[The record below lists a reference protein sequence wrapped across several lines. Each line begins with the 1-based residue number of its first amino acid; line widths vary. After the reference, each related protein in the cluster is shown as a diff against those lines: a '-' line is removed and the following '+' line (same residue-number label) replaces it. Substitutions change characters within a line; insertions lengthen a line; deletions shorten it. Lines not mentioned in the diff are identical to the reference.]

1 MATLVADTASTA
13 TAYTDATAT
22 QAGETYAYQVKAVR
36 GEDRSQAS
44 SQAQVQVPHDPV
56 DLAPTGLTA
65 ALAEGGGV
73 TLSWTAPAEDADSV
87 AGYEVLRAVGEGD
100 LATLVADTASTAT
113 SYTDA
118 TATVAGE
125 TYAYQVKAIRGE
137 DRSQASDQAQVQV
150 PHDPADLRPTGLTVS
165 LVENKVTLSW
175 AAPTED
181 ADSVTGYEILRRRPS
196 ESEGALMTLVAD
208 TESTATTYTDATA
221 NEAGVVYVYRVK
233 ALRGSEVSRWSNFAR
248 IELSADYVPDPT
260 PTPEPESTPD
270 DQAPTNLTAALA
282 EGGGVALSW
291 TAPAE
296 DAGSV
301 TGYEVLRAV
310 GEGEFT
316 TLASDTGS
324 TTTAYTDATATEAGE
339 TYAYQ
344 VKAIR
349 GEDRSQASGQAQV
362 QIPHDPVD
370 LAPSNLTALI
380 LTRVVVGE
388 EDSTTKV
395 VLIWTAPAEDADSV
409 TGYEVLRAVGQGE
422 LATLAA
428 DTGSTTNTYTD
439 ATAIEAGETYA
450 YQVKAIRGEDRSQAS
465 GRAQVQLPHDP
476 VDLAP
481 SDLTAE
487 KVDGGIN
494 LSWTAPAEDADS
506 VTGYEVLRAVGEGE
520 LTSLA
525 ADTASTDTTYSDT
538 TATDSEET
546 YAYQV
551 KAVRGQAKSQG
562 SNKVIEAPEPPATP
576 ENLAPSNLTF
586 VIQED
591 GVELTWDAPVADA
604 DSVTG
609 YRVLRRLPNQGENE
623 WVVWKWNTGSTETA
637 YKDGYAQTLGEYYMY
652 RVRALRGDDYS
663 KMSNRVDVRRPQAAP
678 ETTAWAPSNLEALVY
693 AEVTLGEEGVTTQ
706 VKLTWDAPAEGVE
719 WVRGYEVQRAT
730 CDGGFT
736 TLVADTGSTGTA
748 YTDASV
754 TPGETY
760 TYRVRARRPQGLS
773 LWSGTW
779 AILLPG
785 GDGEGACGIPAGAG
799 TVVTPNHVFLASTH
813 DQDTILVKNTGQT
826 LIATG
831 VPLDST
837 YPKSAQAFT
846 TGARGVFTLSSIGF
860 DFVLIDDTT
869 TAGSHLAV
877 TLNADNAGDPGAII
891 CAFSDPT
898 SFTASGVQTFDASVT
913 CPTLAAS
920 TTYFVVINRVTVT
933 SDVISLR
940 SVGSRNEDD
949 GSVAG
954 WTIGDGRH
962 RFDSTVWSATI
973 GLTWGIEVSGAVLS
987 PPPAVLVKNTGQT
1000 TDGSKV
1006 NLRTSS
1012 GRHRAAQAFTVD
1024 ANSFGSLSSLGI
1036 SFDTVVQPGTAARQ
1050 LTVTLNA
1057 ESANFDGY
1065 PGDALCT
1072 LSNPESITANAVN
1085 TFDAPAGCPTLGG
1098 GLTYFVVVNRYSD
1111 DLTEISLKRTT
1122 STGEDTGATE
1132 GWSITDES
1140 KYLDTGVWEE
1150 TSSES
1155 YQIELR
1161 GYHGTTLAPAVTVKN
1176 TGQTADGS
1184 AVNLRGGGP
1193 DKLAQEFVT
1202 GTNVLGYR
1210 LSSISFYFNEIEF
1223 AINDLDTN
1231 VRKSD
1236 GEVRVTLNAGG
1247 STPGI
1252 PGGALCTLSHSGG
1265 QIFNSSGVHTFDAGT
1280 CPTLEPSATYFAVI
1294 TRVSGGAYIMSLAVT
1309 TSADEDSGG
1318 AAGAAIRDRRA
1329 WTRTDGSW
1337 AKTDSQSHLIEVRA
1351 AAVDSTTEPIPDLFT
1366 PAGENDRPYGLWSD
1380 GTTMWVG
1387 QRPTFGSS
1395 TPGSPAKIFAYDLAT
1410 KARKVTEDF
1419 NTLVAAGNDYPAGIW
1434 SDGTT
1439 MFVVDEID
1447 RRMYAYDM
1455 VTKERDT
1462 DKEEVYRNKVG
1473 GRLGGLWS
1481 DGTIMWITDPAGG
1494 PFAGG
1499 VRAFD
1504 LASGERNPSRDF
1516 TYLFSN
1522 NNNAPF
1528 GIWADE
1534 TDMFVSDSNDNI
1546 VYAYWK
1552 DTGSPNW
1559 RRNIMLDPTQFAVT
1573 NDDTFRSRGPRGIWS
1588 DGTTMWVISVGSGTI
1603 HEYTLPPEV
1612 DRPTIHQRQTVTVG
1626 PVTDTMALVE
1636 VDIARLV
1643 RLFGSAEPVISVHV
1657 VDTPS
1662 SASMYVHPEGGT
1674 ARFLLMGLRPE
1685 TQYTVVVT
1693 YGVLTKYSLG
1703 TAGRKIFRTMHPQL
1717 DDIETLGLVHTEAT
1731 VKVSLAAADIS
1742 KKGVF
1747 KFYPHSNRDEAG
1759 ADYTFYLRHKASDE
1773 TEWAAPV
1780 ELTFSDFT
1788 ADARLT
1794 GLDPGTAY
1802 DVEVAET
1809 EDFMPP
1815 TASVASYSGTLTV
1828 GDDGTGTFLGWT

>member
-1 MATLVADTASTA
+1 M
-13 TAYTDATAT
+13 
-22 QAGETYAYQVKAVR
+22 
-36 GEDRSQAS
+36 
-44 SQAQVQVPHDPV
+44 
-56 DLAPTGLTA
+56 
-65 ALAEGGGV
+65 
-73 TLSWTAPAEDADSV
+73 
-87 AGYEVLRAVGEGD
+87 
-100 LATLVADTASTAT
+100 
-113 SYTDA
+113 
-118 TATVAGE
+118 
-125 TYAYQVKAIRGE
+125 
-137 DRSQASDQAQVQV
+137 
-150 PHDPADLRPTGLTVS
+150 
-165 LVENKVTLSW
+165 
-175 AAPTED
+175 
-181 ADSVTGYEILRRRPS
+181 
-196 ESEGALMTLVAD
+196 
-208 TESTATTYTDATA
+208 
-221 NEAGVVYVYRVK
+221 
-233 ALRGSEVSRWSNFAR
+233 
-248 IELSADYVPDPT
+248 
-260 PTPEPESTPD
+260 
-270 DQAPTNLTAALA
+270 
-282 EGGGVALSW
+282 GGVA
-291 TAPAE
+291 
-296 DAGSV
+296 V
-301 TGYEVLRAV
+301 
-310 GEGEFT
+310 
-316 TLASDTGS
+316 
-324 TTTAYTDATATEAGE
+324 
-339 TYAYQ
+339 
-344 VKAIR
+344 
-349 GEDRSQASGQAQV
+349 
-362 QIPHDPVD
+362 
-370 LAPSNLTALI
+370 
-380 LTRVVVGE
+380 
-388 EDSTTKV
+388 
-395 VLIWTAPAEDADSV
+395 
-409 TGYEVLRAVGQGE
+409 
-422 LATLAA
+422 
-428 DTGSTTNTYTD
+428 
-439 ATAIEAGETYA
+439 
-450 YQVKAIRGEDRSQAS
+450 
-465 GRAQVQLPHDP
+465 
-476 VDLAP
+476 
-481 SDLTAE
+481 
-487 KVDGGIN
+487 
-494 LSWTAPAEDADS
+494 
-506 VTGYEVLRAVGEGE
+506 
-520 LTSLA
+520 
-525 ADTASTDTTYSDT
+525 
-538 TATDSEET
+538 
-546 YAYQV
+546 
-551 KAVRGQAKSQG
+551 
-562 SNKVIEAPEPPATP
+562 
-576 ENLAPSNLTF
+576 
-586 VIQED
+586 
-591 GVELTWDAPVADA
+591 
-604 DSVTG
+604 
-609 YRVLRRLPNQGENE
+609 
-623 WVVWKWNTGSTETA
+623 WNTGSTETA
-637 YKDGYAQTLGEYYMY
+637 YKDGYARTLGEYYMY

-962 RFDSTVWSATI
+962 RFDSH
-973 GLTWGIEVSGAVLS
+973 GLVRNHRVDLGYRGQRRCAL

-1006 NLRTSS
+1006 NLRTSG
-1012 GRHRAAQAFTVD
+1012 GRHRAAQAFTAD

-1223 AINDLDTN
+1223 AINDLDSN

-1717 DDIETLGLVHTEAT
+1717 DDIETSRPGPRRGHGQGL
-1731 VKVSLAAADIS
+1731 
-1742 KKGVF
+1742 
-1747 KFYPHSNRDEAG
+1747 
-1759 ADYTFYLRHKASDE
+1759 
-1773 TEWAAPV
+1773 
-1780 ELTFSDFT
+1780 
-1788 ADARLT
+1788 
-1794 GLDPGTAY
+1794 PGRR
-1802 DVEVAET
+1802 
-1809 EDFMPP
+1809 
-1815 TASVASYSGTLTV
+1815 GH
-1828 GDDGTGTFLGWT
+1828 